1 MIKSKYDKIF
11 FYVFAVI
18 FITMIGFPFFWQL
31 SNSFK
36 LEKEIFDIKWFPS
49 AFTLANYK
57 AAFTRVP
64 LLKFLGNSFIVAG
77 CSTILSMVLGSMTA
91 YALARTPIR
100 GKKAILLVILSIS
113 LLPPIVIISPIYN
126 IMRSLHL
133 LNSHL
138 GLIIVNT
145 LFCTTTSVWFLY
157 PYFQSVPLEMEDA
170 ASIDGASPFQSF
182 ILVITP
188 MVIPGIFT
196 VGILAFI
203 QAWNEY
209 LFALVMNP
217 VKVKTVT
224 VGLKMFEADNYIPWG
239 PLMAAS
245 VIIVIPLI
253 TVVLI
258 LQKRIIGGLMSGGLK
273 E

>member
-1 MIKSKYDKIF
+1 MIKRKSDKVL
-11 FYVFAVI
+11 FYVFAAI
-18 FITMIGFPFFWQL
+18 FITAIGFPFFWQL
-31 SNSFK
+31 TNSFK

-49 AFTLANYK
+49 TFTLDNYR
-57 AAFTRVP
+57 AAFSRQP
-64 LLKFLGNSFIVAG
+64 LLGFLVNSLIIAG
-77 CSTILSMVLGSMTA
+77 SSTVLSMILGTMTA
-91 YALARTPIR
+91 YALARTPIK
-100 GKKAILLVILSIS
+100 GKKVVLLVILSIS
-113 LLPPIVIISPIYN
+113 LLPPIVIVSPIYN
-126 IMRSLHL
+126 IMRSIHL
-133 LNSHL
+133 LNSYW

-145 LFCTTTSVWFLY
+145 LFCTTTSVWFMY
-157 PYFQSVPLEMEDA
+157 PYFRSVPTEMEDA

-182 ILVITP
+182 LFVITP
-188 MVIPGIFT
+188 MVVPGIFT

-217 VKVKTVT
+217 VKFKTVT
-224 VGLKMFEADNYIPWG
+224 VGLKMYEADNYIPWG

-245 VIIVIPLI
+245 VVIVIPLI